1 MGNQFPRD
9 KWSFADLIA
18 LREELFTKTKELAAL
33 EEAYDSV
40 DNLAEVDR
48 GQDKAKLRRLRG
60 AADKKLKECIN
71 EIDRRIFGKEV
82 ECKRVEKQDK
92 RKADTDRKAIIFDYW
107 LLEKTLTCSKS
118 EIYDMLCGLY
128 PVMPSDRTL
137 RTWVKDQDPLIGG
150 ESDLVRLREIARH
163 LADKKLFRKHFP
175 AWIWGEAS

>member
-1 MGNQFPRD
+1 MSNLYPRD

-18 LREELFTKTKELAAL
+18 LREELFVKTKELAGL
-33 EEAYDSV
+33 LEAYESV
-40 DNLAEVDR
+40 DNLTEVDLL
-48 GQDKAKLRRLRG
+48 QDEAKLRRLSD
-60 AADKKLKECIN
+60 AANKKLKECIN

-82 ECKRVEKQDK
+82 ERKRVEKQDK

-118 EIYDMLCGLY
+118 EIYEMLCALY
-128 PVMPSDRTL
+128 PGMPTDRTL

-163 LADKKLFRKHFP
+163 LVDKKLFRKHFP

>member
-18 LREELFTKTKELAAL
+18 LREELFIKTKELAAL
-33 EEAYDSV
+33 VEAYDSV
-40 DNLAEVDR
+40 DNLPEADR
-48 GQDKAKLRRLRG
+48 LQDKYDLRELSD
-60 AADKKLKECIN
+60 AANKKLKECIN

-82 ECKRVEKQDK
+82 ERKRVAKQDK
-92 RKADTDRKAIIFDYW
+92 RQVDTDREAIIFDYW
-107 LLEKTLTCSKS
+107 LLVKTLTCSKS
-118 EIYDMLCGLY
+118 EIYEILRAVY
-128 PVMPSDRTL
+128 QVMPSDRRL
-137 RTWVKDQDPLIGG
+137 RTWVKDKDPLIGG

>member
-1 MGNQFPRD
+1 MGNQFPRG

-18 LREELFTKTKELAAL
+18 LREELFIKTKELAAL
-33 EEAYDSV
+33 VDAYDSV
-40 DNLAEVDR
+40 DNVAEVDR
-48 GQDKAKLRRLRG
+48 GQDKAKLIRLSD
-60 AADKKLKECIN
+60 AANKKLKECIN

-82 ECKRVEKQDK
+82 ERKRVEKQDK

-107 LLEKTLTCSKS
+107 LLEKTLACSKS
-118 EIYDMLCGLY
+118 EIYNMLCALY
-128 PVMPSDRTL
+128 SAMPSDRTL